1 MSIPTKAFNCLWVLN
16 RVISPNSP
24 SNKAAVSAPI
34 PGTFGTTKA
43 RRAFGFF
50 DHLCRQCFFVRV
62 NLGEVRRNR
71 SFLTVDTVFFNSW
84 IGTLC
89 IVDDLICLLLGTIR
103 GDFFRVS
110 LISLFFIFVR
120 VDANTKSGWGK
131 DGSMS
136 MRKGSA
142 CLKRTVQALE
152 KSIEGSCVNPCA
164 DE

>member
-1 MSIPTKAFNCLWVLN
+1 VRQSQGNVWYNKKQGEPSAFLIIVSPVL
-16 RVISPNSP
+16 
-24 SNKAAVSAPI
+24 
-34 PGTFGTTKA
+34 
-43 RRAFGFF
+43 
-50 DHLCRQCFFVRV
+50 LFVRV

-71 SFLTVDTVFFNSW
+71 SFFDSGYCLFNSW

-103 GDFFRVS
+103 GDFFPCFVDQ
-110 LISLFFIFVR
+110 FIFYFCPSR
-120 VDANTKSGWGK
+120 CQYKIWMGKK

-152 KSIEGSCVNPCA
+152 KSTEGSCVNPCA